1 MEKLKPFALLIC
13 GVIVLVLIPI
23 LFAAAPAATVESESV
38 VISTA
43 ADSYMND
50 EDTVWNTS
58 SAVLLAEI
66 LDDDPYIIDLRA
78 SADYA
83 TGHIHGAIN
92 MSTADLFTAKNMAK
106 LPKDEPIYVYCY
118 TGHSGSQVAAMLN
131 LCGYDG
137 KNVQWGIMGW
147 TKDETVATKQ
157 FTNPATDLATETT
170 ANVPTVTYTV
180 PTVENTSSGDEAEVI
195 RVACENYAS
204 AGLNF
209 ISAAALNTLIT
220 DADTTNDPVIVS
232 VRAASAYE
240 AGHIPGAINIPLRD
254 IAKEVN
260 LEKLDPDKQ
269 IVVYCYTGRT
279 ASQATG
285 ILNVLGY
292 NATSLLWGI
301 SGWTTDATVAPSRF
315 NPDTSVD
322 YPFETGAGS
331 GGSSGGDGGGGC
343 G

>member
-38 VISTA
+38 AIATA
-43 ADSYMND
+43 ADSYLND
-50 EDTVWNTS
+50 ADTVFNTGS
-58 SAVLLAEI
+58 DALLAEM
-66 LDDDPYIIDLRA
+66 LEDDPYILSIRSGD
-78 SADYA
+78 DYA
-83 TGHIHGAIN
+83 VGHIHGAVN
-92 MSTADLFTAKNMAK
+92 MSAAELFTVKNLAK
-106 LPKDEPIYVYCY
+106 LPKDKKIYVYCY
-118 TGHSGSQVAAMLN
+118 TGHTGSQVAAMLN
-131 LCGYDG
+131 MCGYDAT
-137 KNVQWGIMGW
+137 NVTWGIMGW

-157 FTNPATDLATETT
+157 FANPATDLATETT
-170 ANVPTVTYTV
+170 ANVPTTTYTV

-195 RVACENYAS
+195 RVACDEYAS
-204 AGLNF
+204 SGYKN
-209 ISAAALNTLIT
+209 INAADLNTLIT
-220 DADTTNDPVIVS
+220 DGDTTNDPVIVS
-232 VRAASAYE
+232 IRSAADYAI
-240 AGHIPGAINIPLRD
+240 GHIPGAINIAFKD
-254 IAKEVN
+254 IAKEEN

-279 ASQATG
+279 GSQATA
-285 ILNVLGY
+285 ILNTLGY
-292 NATSLLWGI
+292 NAKNLLWGI
-301 SGWTTDATVAPSRF
+301 SGWTTDAAAAPERF